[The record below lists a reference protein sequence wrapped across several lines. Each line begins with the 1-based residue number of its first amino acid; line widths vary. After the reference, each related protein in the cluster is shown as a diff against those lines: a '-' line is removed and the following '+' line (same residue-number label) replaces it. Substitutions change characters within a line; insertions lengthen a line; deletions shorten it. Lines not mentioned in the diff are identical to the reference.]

1 MAFFLSP
8 WPELWRQRRLLAEL
22 TRREI
27 VLSTRGT
34 WFGTLWLVLAP
45 LVLLAVYTFV
55 FARVLPV
62 MGGDAAWQETGLRIF
77 AALIPFAVF
86 TDILTRSPLLIVA
99 NPNYVKKTVFPV
111 ELLPVARVAT
121 ATFFSLISLALLMA
135 FELVVVR
142 QAHLSWLLAPLLY
155 LPLLL
160 LCLGAGWFLAALG
173 VYVRDTVQLSGLLA
187 SILLFLTP
195 VFYPLTMVPERLRIF
210 FWLNPLTVIV
220 DSFRQTLV
228 VGGCPDWGVWL
239 MCLIGCGVLCQL
251 GYAWFALT
259 RRGFADVV

>member
-1 MAFFLSP
+1 MAICAP
-8 WPELWRQRRLLAEL
+8 WSGLWRQRRLLAEL

-34 WFGTLWLVLAP
+34 WFGTVWLVLAP

-55 FARVLPV
+55 FARILPTS
-62 MGGDAAWQETGLRIF
+62 GAAAWPTTGLRIF
-77 AALIPFAVF
+77 AALIPFTVF

-99 NPNYVKKTVFPV
+99 NANYVKKTVFPV

-121 ATFFSLISLALLMA
+121 ATFFSLISLGLLLV
-135 FELVVVR
+135 FELVALR
-142 QAHLSWLLAPLLY
+142 QAYLAWLLAPLLY

-160 LCLGAGWFLAALG
+160 LGLGVGWFLAALG

-195 VFYPLTMVPERLRIF
+195 VFYPLSLVPDRLRIF

-228 VGGCPDWGVWL
+228 VGVGPDWGAWL
-239 MCLIGCGVLCQL
+239 LCLLGCGVLCQA
-251 GYAWFALT
+251 GYGWFALT
-259 RRGFADVV
+259 RRGFADVI